1 MRRLVIAQAILL
13 CLLICGSVLAEP
25 TGRIRGTVKD
35 TSGKP
40 IEKVTITIDATGEV
54 LQKYSATTNAKGEYI
69 HIGIRPGTYKVTPT
83 KEGYVPADF
92 AFATIRIS
100 ASDRPEKADFVMQSQ
115 AAASTAAA
123 ETKKEP
129 PANVTAAQEGV
140 KLLDQ
145 GKYDE
150 AIAEFQKVLQTDP
163 NLASVHYNLGV
174 AYERKNQAADAQA
187 QYNEAI
193 RLKPDFGEA
202 YLSLGNS
209 YLAEKKSDKAMEAF
223 SKATELIPDNYDAF
237 YNLGASCANLMK
249 YPEAEAAFRKATQIK
264 PNEPIAHYLLGMALY
279 GQSKNAEAKVEFQKY
294 LELNPDAAD
303 RKDVEELLN
312 SI

>member
-1 MRRLVIAQAILL
+1 MRRLAIGHAVLF
-13 CLLICGSVLAEP
+13 CLLICGSLLAEP

-35 TSGKP
+35 ASGKP
-40 IEKVTITIDATGEV
+40 IEKVTITIEATGEIP
-54 LQKYSATTNAKGEYI
+54 QKYSTTTNAKGEYI
-69 HIGIRPGTYKVTPT
+69 HIGIRPGDYKVTPT
-83 KEGYVPADF
+83 KEGYVPVDY
-92 AFATIRIS
+92 AFATLHIPP
-100 ASDRPEKADFVMQSQ
+100 SDRPEKADFIMQSK
-115 AAASTAAA
+115 AVATGAA
-123 ETKKEP
+123 EAKKEP
-129 PANVTAAQEGV
+129 PAHVKAAQEGV

-150 AIAEFQKVLQTDP
+150 AIVEFQKVLQSDP
-163 NLASVHYNLGV
+163 NLAPVHYNLGV
-174 AYERKNQAADAQA
+174 AYERKKQPAEAQA
-187 QYNEAI
+187 QYQEAI

-223 SKATELIPDNYDAF
+223 LKATELMPDNYDAF
-237 YNLGASCANLMK
+237 YNLGASSSNLMK

-294 LELNPDAAD
+294 LELSPNAAD

-312 SI
+312 SL

>member
-1 MRRLVIAQAILL
+1 MRRLAIGQAVLF
-13 CLLICGSVLAEP
+13 CLVICGSLLAEP

-35 TSGKP
+35 ASGKP
-40 IEKVTITIDATGEV
+40 IEKVTITIEATGEV
-54 LQKYSATTNAKGEYI
+54 PQKYSATTNAKGEYI
-69 HIGIRPGTYKVTPT
+69 HIGIKPGNYKVTPT
-83 KEGYVPADF
+83 KEGYVPVDY
-92 AFATIRIS
+92 AFATLHIP
-100 ASDRPEKADFVMQSQ
+100 ASDRPEKADFVMQLS
-115 AAASTAAA
+115 AAVAAAAA
-123 ETKKEP
+123 ETTKEP
-129 PANVTAAQEGV
+129 PSQVKAAQEGV

-150 AIAEFQKVLQTDP
+150 AIAEFQKVLQSDP
-163 NLASVHYNLGV
+163 NLAPVHYNLGV
-174 AYERKNQAADAQA
+174 AYERKNQPADAQA
-187 QYNEAI
+187 QYQEAI

-223 SKATELIPDNYDAF
+223 SKAAELMPDNYDAF
-237 YNLGASCANLMK
+237 YNLGASCSNLSK

-294 LELNPDAAD
+294 LELNPNAAD

-312 SI
+312 SL